1 MGFIFTSIYDYFRN
15 NRMVFYT
22 TFFLLFIFFAVG
34 SYRINIEEDITRIFP
49 NDDRVEKLS
58 QIFQDSKFMEK
69 LVFTVSLED
78 SSAAV
83 NPDRLIDFTTHFVAA
98 VDSSLSGYVKEITY
112 QVDDQKVL
120 DVVNTIIENLPV
132 FLEPS
137 DYQQIDSLLQ
147 PERIQATLES
157 NYRNLISPTGMVFK
171 KMIAKD
177 PVGISTVVLKKLQSM
192 QLDDRYQLYD
202 NFIFTN
208 DQKHLMF
215 FVLPSHPANETKSN
229 AELIDGLDHLTK
241 EFLQQNPDIKVS
253 YFGATAVAVG
263 NAKQLR
269 KDTYLTLGLMITI
282 LVVFLIWFFKRKR
295 APLLILVPVLFGGLF
310 SLSCVYLLQGSIS
323 VIAIAAGSIILGIA
337 INYSLHFFSD
347 LRYRGSVREV
357 IGDLAKPMTVGSA
370 TTVLAFF
377 SLRFV
382 NAGVLQDI
390 GLFAGFSLIGA
401 ALCTLLFLPQ
411 LIRDDVFYQPDKGA
425 LTWIDRL
432 SFKHTGANKFVVLGI
447 FLTTPVL
454 FYFTSDVRFNSD
466 MNKLNFMTDD
476 LRRAEHE
483 LNTLN
488 EFTKKSV
495 YVVASGNTLEEA
507 LRANEQL
514 LPKLKQLRQEGVAL
528 KFSSVS
534 DFVVSDSTRK
544 QRIEKWNQ
552 FWSKEKKE
560 ITLKTLVE
568 EGSNVGFKPTAFS
581 GFKQLLDKDYA
592 TLETDELALIKEQ
605 FFSDF
610 ITEKKNL
617 STIVTLV
624 QVDPGKKDILFS
636 SLEGMANGLVIDK
649 QSMTSMFVEFVQADF
664 NFIVLFTSVI
674 VFVALLLVYGRI
686 ELTLITFLP
695 MLITWIWILGIMAL
709 LGIEFNIINVMV
721 STFIF
726 GLGDDYSIFIMDGL
740 QQEYKYGGTHLPAIK
755 TSIFLSAFT
764 TIVGLGVLLFAQHPA
779 LRSIAAISIIGIG
792 CVFVMSQTIEP
803 YLFSAFISNRAKR
816 RWTPMTFWGFNKTVF
831 AFSFFVI
838 GSIVLTMIGF
848 VLIKLIPFQR
858 RRMRLTYHYF
868 LSAFTWSLIYIM
880 GGLKKKVINRRPE
893 FFSTPH
899 VIIANHQSFLDILV
913 TTMLH
918 PKIILLTNAWVWN
931 SPVFGGVVRLADYY
945 PVMEGA
951 DNVARLQKRVDEGYS
966 IVVFP
971 EGTRSPD
978 GTIKRFHKGAFFLA
992 GQFNLPILPL
1002 LLHGTGDLIKKGDF
1016 YLHDGPLTLKFFEP
1030 VAPDDTRFGTTYQ
1043 ERTKAISRNFKKEY
1057 DAFSAE
1063 IETPAYYKN
1072 RLIAT
1077 FKYKGPVLEWYLRI
1091 KLKLEDNYASF
1102 EKLIPQQATI
1112 LDLGCGYG
1120 FLPYMLHF
1128 MSGMRTIT
1136 GVDYDEEKIGTANH
1150 GYSKSKELTFVCADI
1165 TTFSIDP
1172 VDIIILNDVL
1182 HYLPEAMQER
1192 IVINCFNAVNPGG
1205 KVIIRDGNRDEQKRH
1220 IGTKLTEFFSV
1231 NLLRFNKATNTL
1243 SFLSGKRLLE
1253 LAKPYNLQV
1262 EVLDENQFTSNT
1274 VFIFEKGV

>member
-1 MGFIFTSIYDYFRN
+1 MGYIFTSIYDYFKN
-15 NRMVFYT
+15 NKVVFYT
-22 TFFLLFIFFAVG
+22 IFFLLLIFFAIG
-34 SYRINIEEDITRIFP
+34 SYRINIEEDITHIFP
-49 NDDRVEKLS
+49 NDDRVEKLN

-78 SSAAV
+78 SSA
-83 NPDRLIDFTTHFVAA
+83 NPDRLIDFTANFVAV
-98 VDSSLSGYVKEITY
+98 VDSSLNDYIKEITY
-112 QVDDQKVL
+112 QVDDQEVL

-157 NYRNLISPTGMVFK
+157 NYRNLISPTGMILK
-171 KMIAKD
+171 RKIAQD
-177 PVGISTVVLKKLQSM
+177 PLGISNVVLKKLQSL

-202 NFIFTN
+202 NYIFTT

-229 AELIDGLDHLTK
+229 TELIDGLDQITK

-295 APLLILVPVLFGGLF
+295 APLLILIPVLFGGLF
-310 SLSCVYLLQGSIS
+310 SLSCVYLIQGSIS

-337 INYSLHFFSD
+337 VNYSLHFFSD
-347 LRYRGSVREV
+347 LRYRGNVREV

-401 ALCTLLFLPQ
+401 ALCTLLFLPHF
-411 LIRDDVFYQPDKGA
+411 IKADVFFQPDPNS
-425 LTWIDRL
+425 LTWIDRM
-432 SFKHTGANKFVVLGI
+432 SFKHTGANKLVVLGV
-447 FLTTPVL
+447 FLITPVL

-466 MNKLNFMTDD
+466 MNKLNFMTDE
-476 LRRAEHE
+476 LRKAEHE

-507 LRANEQL
+507 LRVNEQL
-514 LPKLKQLRQEGVAL
+514 LPKLKQLKQEGVAL

-534 DFVVSDSTRK
+534 DFVISDSTRK

-552 FWSKEKKE
+552 FWSADRKELVLKK
-560 ITLKTLVE
+560 LE
-568 EGSNVGFKPTAFS
+568 ERGSNVGFKPTAFS
-581 GFKQLLDKDYA
+581 GFKQLLDKDFKTHA
-592 TLETDELALIKEQ
+592 TDELSLIKEQ

-617 STIVTLV
+617 ATIVTLV
-624 QVDPGKKDILFS
+624 QVDPEKKDILFS
-636 SLEGMANGLVIDK
+636 SLEDIRNGLVIDK
-649 QSMTSMFVEFVQADF
+649 QSMTSMFVEFVKADF
-664 NFIVLFTSVI
+664 NFIVLFTSII

-740 QQEYKYGGTHLPAIK
+740 QQEYKYGRTHLPSIK

-779 LRSIAAISIIGIG
+779 LRSIASISIIGIA
-792 CVFVMSQTIEP
+792 CVFVMSQTVEP
-803 YLFSAFISNRAKR
+803 FLFAAFISNRAKKG
-816 RWTPMTFWGFNKTVF
+816 WTPATLWGFIKSVF
-831 AFSFFVI
+831 AFSFFVV
-838 GSIVLTMIGF
+838 GSIVLTVIGF
-848 VLIKLIPFQR
+848 ILIKVIPFQK
-858 RRMRLTYHYF
+858 RRMRLIYHYV
-868 LSAFTWSLIYIM
+868 LSGYTWTLVYVM
-880 GGLKKKVINRRPE
+880 GNLKKKIIGRRPE
-893 FFSTPH
+893 YFTTPH
-899 VIIANHQSFLDILV
+899 VIISNHQSFLDILA

-918 PKIILLTNAWVWN
+918 PKIILLTNKWVWN
-931 SPVFGGVVRLADYY
+931 SPVFGSVVRLADYY

-951 DNVARLQKRVDEGYS
+951 DNLDRMQKRVDEGYS
-966 IVVFP
+966 IIVFP

-978 GTIKRFHKGAFFLA
+978 GVIKRFHKGAFFLA
-992 GQFNLPILPL
+992 EKFELPILPL
-1002 LLHGTGDLIKKGDF
+1002 VLHGTGDLIPKGDF
-1016 YLHDGPLTLKFFEP
+1016 YLDDGSITLKFLPP
-1030 VAPDDTRFGTTYQ
+1030 VAPDDEQFGNTYQ
-1043 ERTKAISRNFKKEY
+1043 ERTKLISKKFKEEY
-1057 DAFSAE
+1057 QSLSRE
-1063 IETPAYYKN
+1063 IETPAYYKD
-1072 RLIAT
+1072 RLIST

-1091 KLKLEDNYASF
+1091 KLKLEDNYAPF
-1102 EKLIPQQATI
+1102 EKLIPKKATI

-1120 FLPYMLHF
+1120 FLSYMLHF
-1128 MSGMRTIT
+1128 MSGTRTIT
-1136 GVDYDEEKIGTANH
+1136 GVDYDADKIETAHH
-1150 GYSKSKELTFVCADI
+1150 GYSKSTGLTFVCADI

-1192 IVINCFNAVNPGG
+1192 IVLNCFSAVNPGG

-1220 IGTKLTEFFSV
+1220 FGTKLTEFFSV
-1231 NLLRFNKATNTL
+1231 NLLRFNKANHAL

-1274 VFIFEKGV
+1274 VFIFEKGT